1 MQRKATGIVRTQ
13 MESLPLICDGDAK
26 NQLQKVDS
34 FMSSFCKSLD
44 SIKATVEETMQNQGK
59 SRRLKCSLR
68 EADDEFTEQIH
79 FLVLITEFVYLSNS
93 QSVKTRKEA
102 KQMATRESI
111 STTRARIQELQK
123 SVLIQRARR
132 DEYATIMSQLSLALA
147 TSEEIEHQDIDHK
160 RDIQEAMLWY
170 NRVFGLKIEGGKGV
184 KFTLNNINLKNQD
197 EECSFTI
204 RHENDMYTLLGCDPQ
219 LNDTKQLVHELNK
232 TNGLFKFVRKMREK
246 FQEAA
251 SHGFLPQTTTLHQES
266 ATISV
271 SAPARSI
278 SSDTSESPVK
288 TSESPNEHIR
298 NSKGGRS
305 RGRGNR
311 AIMSPVS
318 VRWSPRF
325 KGISGG

>member
-68 EADDEFTEQIH
+68 EADDEFVK
-79 FLVLITEFVYLSNS
+79 VLA
-93 QSVKTRKEA
+93 VKTRKEA

-204 RHENDMYTLLGCDPQ
+204 RHEMILLGCDPQ

-325 KGISGG
+325 KAKK

>member
-13 MESLPLICDGDAK
+13 MESLRLICDGDAK

-34 FMSSFCKSLD
+34 FMSSFCNSLD
-44 SIKATVEETMQNQGK
+44 SIKAIVEETMQNQGK
-59 SRRLKCSLR
+59 SGRLKCSLR
-68 EADDEFTEQIH
+68 EADDEFVK
-79 FLVLITEFVYLSNS
+79 VLA
-93 QSVKTRKEA
+93 VKTRKEA

-147 TSEEIEHQDIDHK
+147 TSEEIEHQDIDNK

-170 NRVFGLKIEGGKGV
+170 NRVLGLKIEGGKGV

-266 ATISV
+266 ATVSV

-278 SSDTSESPVK
+278 SSDTSESPAK

-298 NSKGGRS
+298 NSKGGRGRG

-325 KGISGG
+325 KVTLF

>member
-1 MQRKATGIVRTQ
+1 

-68 EADDEFTEQIH
+68 EADDEFVK
-79 FLVLITEFVYLSNS
+79 VLA
-93 QSVKTRKEA
+93 VKTRKEA

-204 RHENDMYTLLGCDPQ
+204 RHENDMYKLLGCDPQ